1 MNRKCKKLKRV
12 KRIIESQKSDILVR
26 PQFSK
31 HPVSWRKEIKKFHHT
46 SPPIKI
52 DATGEVLLGSA
63 IAGPAGALIGVGSA
77 TLRTLGHMG
86 TTTLETIR
94 ERAEETRRLE
104 KKKPT
109 AERTA

>member
-1 MNRKCKKLKRV
+1 MNLKDEKV
-12 KRIIESQKSDILVR
+12 KQAIKRPKSGILRR

-46 SPPIKI
+46 SPPIEI
-52 DATGEVLLGSA
+52 DATGEVLLGLA
-63 IAGPAGALIGVGSA
+63 IAGPIGALIGVGSA

-104 KKKPT
+104 KKKPKD
-109 AERTA
+109 ERTA